1 MLSYGY
7 TNIPPNASSSAQ
19 NQIHW
24 CDMSSSYVARSH
36 LFIVIT
42 LTYFLYVAISYWAF
56 TFLAVLS
63 KISKFENENTILT
76 RVSFLNRRIDS
87 SQIQRPRLTRRLQL
101 AKILWPSSFFHLLLL
116 GIEYIAINLLKSLLC
131 VQIQAYSRRSYS
143 ESDQSFKVFGCFTLR
158 LFL

>member
-1 MLSYGY
+1 MD
-7 TNIPPNASSSAQ
+7 IP
-19 NQIHW
+19 I
-24 CDMSSSYVARSH
+24 SH
-36 LFIVIT
+36 QTHHHQHRIKYID
-42 LTYFLYVAISYWAF
+42 FLYVAISYWAF

-76 RVSFLNRRIDS
+76 RVFFLNRRIDS

-143 ESDQSFKVFGCFTLR
+143 ESDQSFKLLRFSDDILSLCFLGGFGLI
-158 LFL
+158 